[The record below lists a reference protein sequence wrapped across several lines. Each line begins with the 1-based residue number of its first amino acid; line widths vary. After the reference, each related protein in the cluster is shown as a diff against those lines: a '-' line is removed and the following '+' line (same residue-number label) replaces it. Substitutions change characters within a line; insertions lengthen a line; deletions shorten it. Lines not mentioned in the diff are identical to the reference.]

1 MSHLYKIGLENF
13 RVFKDYTEIEFAPI
27 TILTGANNSGKSSV
41 IKSLYLLKDNF
52 SKSNP
57 FDSPYLMKGK
67 LNFLSESHKLGQFDL
82 ICNDLDKP
90 VKFSI
95 PTRMKGI
102 GEGLMLT
109 LHFGHDGSN
118 DLGNAKLI
126 DLSLHN
132 TSHSKLIFRYFVTNK
147 EGHFYVDYNYFFTQ
161 FDRLLVNQMKGKV
174 NTVKSFMNE
183 NKGQTKDGLCY
194 YPFPFIEF
202 EQYGFLSKDLV
213 NLKKDSGE
221 EKILSCL
228 NFVFFLMEKKL
239 IDYKYF
245 SIDLNASD
253 PIVQYL
259 KKFHNF
265 DNKTINI
272 LIKEFNSSI
281 LKKLNELT
289 ESYSIK
295 EIEIHDLNDNIPEI
309 LSHFF
314 DFELAYDKFGLI
326 EYLLEEAGLDHLK
339 NLNEDMDTS
348 DVRFHDVIY
357 AIHENYSERD
367 KLMAFLQTF
376 MAQGLSEILDNA
388 SVYLNKLNSLDAVRA
403 NTQRL
408 YTYKSQGTDFNELIH
423 EFLDRN
429 LNKDRNSMEFIN
441 KWLRCFGFSEGLI
454 FDTSKQGIGN
464 IIKIGNRSIAD
475 CGYGLTQFLPILI
488 KIANVQE
495 IAPEHKSILHTF
507 TEIMMGLKGKRDIED
522 KDMTLGS
529 TLIIEEPEANLHP
542 KFQSLLADLFI
553 DANKRF
559 NIQFVIETHSEYLIR
574 KLQYLT
580 GKGDLNSTDTSIFYF
595 HNPDSIPDGEK
606 QVKRI
611 HILNDGSLSSDFGTG
626 FFDEAL
632 NWKFELLKLK
642 NKN

>member
-13 RVFKDYTEIEFAPI
+13 RVFKEYAEIEFAPI

-52 SKSNP
+52 SKSNS

-67 LNFLSESHKLGQFDL
+67 LNFIGESHKLGQFNL
-82 ICNDLDKP
+82 ICNDLNKP

-109 LHFGHDGSN
+109 LHFVHDSSN

-126 DLSLHN
+126 ELSLHN
-132 TSHSKLIFRYFVTNK
+132 TSQSKLIFRYFIKNN
-147 EGHFYVDYNYFFTQ
+147 EGRLFADYAYFYAQ
-161 FDRLLVNQMKGKV
+161 FERLLVNQMKGTRKIMGSFIKDEKL
-174 NTVKSFMNE
+174 KS
-183 NKGQTKDGLCY
+183 KDGLCY
-194 YPFPFIEF
+194 YPFPLIEF
-202 EQYGFLSKDLV
+202 EEYGFLSEDLV
-213 NLKKDSGE
+213 NFKKDSGE
-221 EKILSCL
+221 DKILSCL

-245 SIDLNASD
+245 SIDLNESD
-253 PIVQYL
+253 PIIHYL

-265 DNKTINI
+265 DNKTING
-272 LIKEFNSSI
+272 LINEFNSRVFKTMNQI
-281 LKKLNELT
+281 T
-289 ESYSIK
+289 EGYSIE
-295 EIEIHDLNDNIPEI
+295 EIDIHDLNDNIPEI
-309 LSHFF
+309 LSNFLN
-314 DFELAYDKFGLI
+314 FELAYENFELV

-339 NLNEDMDTS
+339 NLSEDMDAS
-348 DVRFHDVIY
+348 DVRFHETIY
-357 AIHENYSERD
+357 AIQENYSKRD
-367 KLMAFLQTF
+367 KLLAFLQTF
-376 MAQGLSEILDNA
+376 MSQGISEILHNA

-423 EFLDRN
+423 EFLERN
-429 LNKDRNSMEFIN
+429 LNNYDESMEFIN
-441 KWLRCFGFSEGLI
+441 KWLACFGFSGGLA

-488 KIANVQE
+488 KIVNVKEFGPANNS
-495 IAPEHKSILHTF
+495 ALYTF
-507 TEIMMGLKGKRDIED
+507 MQIMQGLNGKRDIEE
-522 KDMTLGS
+522 KDMILGS
-529 TLIIEEPEANLHP
+529 TLIIEEPETNLHP

-553 DANKRF
+553 DANKKF

-580 GKGDLNSTDTSIFYF
+580 GKGDLKPFDTSIFYF

-611 HILNDGSLSSDFGTG
+611 HIQNDGSLSSDFGTG